1 MSTENNLLRPEP
13 IAIVGIGCRFPRADN
28 PEQFWALLVDGIDAI
43 TEVPPSRFEVDAF
56 YDPAPGTPGKM
67 VSRFGGFIGNIDLFD
82 ASFFGTSPREA
93 EAMDPQQRILLEV
106 ACEAL
111 EDAGLPANRS
121 ALLRCGVF
129 VGMMSNDYLH
139 RVYRRSD
146 ELDLMTMAGNA
157 RGTAAARISHILGCE
172 GPSLVVDA
180 DRASSLA
187 ALHLAC
193 ESLHASEC
201 SVAIAGACNLI
212 LSPELSIA
220 SSRSGLLSPDGRC
233 KFCDASADGIG
244 RSEGFGLLVLKRLAD
259 AICDNDRIYALI
271 RGSAVTANGKTEL
284 DLTRPSAAAQ
294 ESLIRGALRDA
305 CVHPDEVLYVEA
317 HGTGTP
323 RGDEAEVNAL
333 GKIFGE
339 SRPADRPCLIGSVKT
354 NIGHA
359 EAAAGMAGVIK
370 VALALHHGL
379 LPRSLHLKVANPKLA
394 IENRNLRVQAET
406 VNWPVSNN
414 RPGLAGVSSFGF
426 TGTLA
431 HLVLEAAPPEPTT
444 ASGSFESRPMLL
456 PISAKCPQSLH
467 ALAEAYQEWLQRPTS
482 QKSLARLCYSAGAH
496 REHHHYRLACVG
508 ASADELIRQLGA
520 HLEGT
525 EPFPGARGDA
535 PGEEPRR
542 LAFVFPGQ
550 GGQWIG
556 MGRELLTHEPV
567 FRSVIETCDEAI
579 RLEAGWSLLALLQ
592 AGASDALLE
601 EIEYVQPALTALMM
615 GLAALWRSWGI
626 KPDAVVGFSMGEAA
640 AACVAGILD
649 IREAIAIVCRRTKLM
664 KRLRGRGAI
673 ASIPL
678 SATEAEKARAAYGS
692 EISIAAISAPGT
704 TLLSG
709 GRLELK
715 RLVDDLESRGLTC
728 HYVKVDVAS
737 HSVQMEGL
745 LNELRDELADLKP
758 RQGSIPL
765 FSTVDELYV
774 TGPELDA
781 DYWARNLRQPV
792 LQMNGI
798 ACLLRDGYTT
808 FLEVSPHPTAWTPL
822 LETIHHCRVN
832 AIAITSLR
840 RDEGERE
847 ALLKS
852 LGALYSCGISPDW
865 SSLFCPEERHFLSLP
880 TYRWQ
885 RQRYW
890 LETGRAM
897 ARDAEIISPAATAPK
912 INGVPKRLIDE
923 LRSVAPARHREALL
937 DHLQRTAAKILKF
950 PDPTALNI
958 SAPLRE
964 AGLTS
969 LIASEFALELN
980 RGLDYACSA
989 TLLFN
994 YPTIEK
1000 LTDHLLSEGVL
1011 ERPVAVES
1019 SPSRLE
1025 LEAPRGG
1032 AASPDS
1038 NSAALDENEKAAEP
1052 VAVIGMGCR
1061 FPGGAVTPDQFWQ
1074 LLRNGV
1080 DAVTEVPPDR
1090 WNADE
1095 FYDPNPDASGKM
1107 YTRWGGFLSSIQSF
1121 DAGYFGI
1128 SRREAEVLDPQQ
1140 RLLLEVAVEALE
1152 HAGIAPDPR
1161 RGSDAGVFVGI
1172 MNNNEFVS
1180 VKGISSEPSRLNSHD
1195 STGQA
1200 TSAAAGRLSYTLG
1213 FHGPSVAVDTAC
1225 SSSLVA
1231 IHLACQALRL
1241 RECQIA
1247 VAGGVNV
1254 ILAPETTISFCKT
1267 RMLSPTGRCKTFD
1280 AGADGYVRG
1289 EGCGV
1294 IVLKRL
1300 SDALREQDNILA
1312 LIRGSAVNQD
1322 GRSSSL
1328 TAPSGLAQQAVVRRA
1343 LQMAGVRPSDI
1354 DYIEAHGTGT
1364 ALGDPI
1370 ELEALGKALGE
1381 GRDSQNPFLVGSVKT
1396 NIGHLEAA
1404 AGVAGLIKVLLSFQH
1419 EEIPPHLHLTTINPQ
1434 ISLGESKACIP
1445 GRLTPWP
1452 RGGKRRLAGVSSFGF
1467 VGTNAHLVLEEAP
1480 AELNRSDETIGLPI
1494 HRLLTLSGRSR
1505 ESLGEMA
1512 RQYSDTLSRREIDID
1527 DLCFTANTG
1536 RIHHPVRAAFTG
1548 SSVQVLREKIET
1560 FAGGVTEPGMAAGVA
1575 PVSSNPKVG
1584 FLFTGQGAQYP
1595 GMGCQLYK
1603 MEPVFRAAIERCAK
1617 IIDPLLHRSIVSIL
1631 CGDDPEKLQQTMFAQ
1646 PALFTLEYA
1655 LLEQWLYW
1663 GVTPSVV
1670 MGHSLG
1676 EYVAAVA
1683 ARVLSL
1689 EDAAKLVVIRGRLMQ
1704 SIETPA
1710 GSAAVFTSEDVVR
1723 SFVGP
1728 YQDSI
1733 AIAADNAPRRVLIA
1747 GAEKPL
1753 QDICHAIQQKGIE
1766 VRRMNG
1772 LLAAHSPLM
1781 DPILETFENVGATV
1795 TYRPPSIPMVSTRTA
1810 RLVSHAEISDPKHWR
1825 NLIRDKVRFR
1835 EGMQTMYES
1844 GCRIFVELG
1853 PRHTLAQLAQMCLPF
1868 PDVTSLPSLSKEKHD
1883 HLQMLE
1889 SLAELYVHGVPILW
1903 ENRHHGFAGRKIPL
1917 PPTVFERQR
1926 FWPEQIQRPSSN
1938 QQYISSMEND
1948 SMNGGSLLVRS
1959 AKLSLEQTQFETR
1972 MDVSVATQVSSADG
1986 LHPQANGVTAL
1997 QNLSY
2002 EERRDALFDHVLK
2015 LVRTV
2020 TAMEASE
2027 PLALDVPFDMLGLDS
2042 LLTLDLTDALNRSL
2056 GLDLSADVCIDCP
2069 TIELLVDHLFKE
2081 LKSNRT

>member
-1 MSTENNLLRPEP
+1 MSTENNLQRPEP
-13 IAIVGIGCRFPRADN
+13 IAIVGIGCRFPCADN
-28 PEQFWALLVDGIDAI
+28 PGQFWSLLVDGIDAI
-43 TEVPPSRFEVDAF
+43 TEVPSSRFEIDAF
-56 YDPAPGTPGKM
+56 YDPAPGTPGKV
-67 VSRFGGFIGNIDLFD
+67 VSRFGGFVGNIDLFD
-82 ASFFGTSPREA
+82 ASFFGISPREA

-106 ACEAL
+106 AYEAL
-111 EDAGLPANRS
+111 EDAGLTANRS

-129 VGMMSNDYLH
+129 LGMMSNDYLH
-139 RVYRRSD
+139 RVYGRTD
-146 ELDLMTMAGNA
+146 ELDLMIMAGNA
-157 RGTAAARISHILGCE
+157 RGTAAARISHVLGCE

-180 DRASSLA
+180 DRASSLTA
-187 ALHLAC
+187 VHLAC
-193 ESLHASEC
+193 ESLRASEC

-212 LSPELSIA
+212 LGPELSIA

-271 RGSAVTANGKTEL
+271 RGSAVSANGKTGV
-284 DLTRPSAAAQ
+284 DLTRPSVAAQ
-294 ESLIRGALRDA
+294 EGLIRGALRDA
-305 CVHPDEVLYVEA
+305 CVHPSEVLYVEA

-323 RGDEAEVNAL
+323 RGDEAEIEAL

-339 SRPADRPCLIGSVKT
+339 SHPADRPCLIGSVKT
-354 NIGHA
+354 NIGHT
-359 EAAAGMAGVIK
+359 EAASGMAGVIK

-379 LPRSLHLKVANPKLA
+379 LPKSLHLKAANPKLM
-394 IENRNLRVQAET
+394 IEKRNLQVQAET

-431 HLVLEAAPPEPTT
+431 HVVLEAAPPAPTT
-444 ASGSFESRPMLL
+444 VPDSFESRPMLL
-456 PISAKCPQSLH
+456 PLSAKSPQALH
-467 ALAEAYQEWLQRPTS
+467 ALAEAYQEWLRRPGS
-482 QKSLARLCYSAGAH
+482 EKSLARLCYTAGAH
-496 REHHHYRLACVG
+496 REHHQYRLACVG
-508 ASADELIRQLGA
+508 SSVNELIRQLSA

-525 EPFPGARGDA
+525 ELFPGA
-535 PGEEPRR
+535 PGHAASQEPQK

-550 GGQWIG
+550 GGQWLG
-556 MGRELLTHEPV
+556 MGRELLAHEPV
-567 FRSVIETCDEAI
+567 FRRVVEICDEAI
-579 RLEAGWSLLALLQ
+579 LFEAGWSLLAFLQ
-592 AGASDALLE
+592 AEAGDVLLE
-601 EIEYVQPALTALMM
+601 EIEYVQPALTAVMI
-615 GLAALWRSWGI
+615 GLAALWHSWGI
-626 KPDAVVGFSMGEAA
+626 KPDVVIGFSMGEAA

-649 IREAIAIVCRRTKLM
+649 IREAMAIICRRTRLM

-678 SATEAEKARAAYGS
+678 PAAEAEKARAAYGA
-692 EISIAAISAPGT
+692 EISIAAISAPST

-709 GRLELK
+709 DRLAVK
-715 RLVDDLESRGLTC
+715 RLVDDLEGCGLIC

-737 HSVQMEGL
+737 HSVQMDGL
-745 LNELRDELADLKP
+745 LNELRDQLADLRP

-765 FSTVDELYV
+765 LSTVDELYV
-774 TGPELDA
+774 AGPELDA
-781 DYWARNLRQPV
+781 GYWPRNLRQPI

-798 ACLLRDGYTT
+798 ARLLRDGYTT

-832 AIAITSLR
+832 AKAIPSLR

-852 LGALYSCGISPDW
+852 LGALYSSGISPDW
-865 SSLFCPEERHFLSLP
+865 SSLFCPEERRFLNLP

-890 LETGRAM
+890 FETGRPIK
-897 ARDAEIISPAATAPK
+897 RDAEVPPAAAAAQVVAIPR
-912 INGVPKRLIDE
+912 RLIDE
-923 LRSVAPARHREALL
+923 LRSIAPARHREVVL
-937 DHLQRTAAKILKF
+937 DHLQRTAAKVLKF
-950 PDPTALNI
+950 TDPAALNT

-969 LIASEFALELN
+969 LLASEFALELTQ
-980 RGLDYACSA
+980 RLDYACSA
-989 TLLFN
+989 TLFFN

-1000 LTDHLLSEGVL
+1000 IADYLLAEGVL
-1011 ERPVAVES
+1011 ERPAAGES
-1019 SPSRLE
+1019 SPPRPE
-1025 LEAPRGG
+1025 LEAPRGSTTS
-1032 AASPDS
+1032 ADS
-1038 NSAALDENEKAAEP
+1038 NSAALDKNEKTIEP

-1061 FPGGAVTPDQFWQ
+1061 FPGGAVTPDKFWR
-1074 LLRNGV
+1074 LLRDGV
-1080 DAVTEVPPDR
+1080 DAITEVPSDR
-1090 WNADE
+1090 WNLDE
-1095 FYDPNPDASGKM
+1095 FYDPNPDALGKM
-1107 YTRWGGFLSSIQSF
+1107 YTRWGGFLNSIEFF

-1161 RGSDAGVFVGI
+1161 QGSDVGIFVGI
-1172 MNNNEFVS
+1172 MNNNDFVS
-1180 VKGISSEPSRLNSHD
+1180 VKGISSQPSRLNSHD

-1200 TSAAAGRLSYTLG
+1200 ASAAAGRLSYALG

-1231 IHLACQALRL
+1231 IHLACQALRS

-1267 RMLSPTGRCKTFD
+1267 RMLSPAGRCKTFD
-1280 AGADGYVRG
+1280 ADADGYVRG
-1289 EGCGV
+1289 EGCGM

-1343 LQMAGVRPSDI
+1343 LQMAGVRPTDI

-1364 ALGDPI
+1364 ALGDPV

-1381 GRDSQNPFLVGSVKT
+1381 GRDAQNPFLVGSVKT

-1404 AGVAGLIKVLLSFQH
+1404 AGVAGLIKVLLSFQN
-1419 EEIPPHLHLTTINPQ
+1419 EEIPPHLHLTTINPH
-1434 ISLGESKACIP
+1434 ISLDASKACIP
-1445 GRLTPWP
+1445 DRLTPWP

-1480 AELNRSDETIGLPI
+1480 EQLNRSDEMIGLPV
-1494 HRLLTLSGRSR
+1494 HRLLTLSARSY
-1505 ESLGEMA
+1505 ESLRELA
-1512 RQYSDTLSRREIDID
+1512 RQYSDTLFRRAIDID

-1536 RIHHPVRAAFTG
+1536 RIHHPVRTAFTG
-1548 SSVQVLREKIET
+1548 TSVHVLREKVEA
-1560 FAGGVTEPGMAAGVA
+1560 FAGGITGPEIAAGVA
-1575 PVSSNPKVG
+1575 PVSSTPKVG

-1595 GMGCQLYK
+1595 QMGHQLYQA
-1603 MEPVFRAAIERCAK
+1603 EPVFRAAIDRCAQ

-1631 CGDDPEKLQQTMFAQ
+1631 CDDDPETLQQTMFAQ

-1655 LLEQWLYW
+1655 LLQQWLDW
-1663 GVTPSVV
+1663 GITPSVV

-1683 ARVLSL
+1683 AGVLSL

-1704 SIETPA
+1704 SIQTPG
-1710 GSAAVFTSEDVVR
+1710 GSAAVFASEDFVR
-1723 SFVGP
+1723 SFVEP
-1728 YQDSI
+1728 YQSSV
-1733 AIAADNAPRRVLIA
+1733 AIAADNAPERVLIA
-1747 GAEKPL
+1747 GAQKPL

-1766 VRRMNG
+1766 VRHMSG
-1772 LLAAHSPLM
+1772 LIAAHCPLM

-1795 TYRPPSIPMVSTRTA
+1795 TYHPPGIPMVSTRTA
-1810 RLVSHAEISDPKHWR
+1810 RLVNHAEISDPKHWR
-1825 NLIRDKVRFR
+1825 DLIRDKVRFR
-1835 EGMQTMYES
+1835 ESMQTMYES
-1844 GCRIFVELG
+1844 GCRIFIELG
-1853 PRHTLAQLAQMCLPF
+1853 PRHTLARLAEMCLPF
-1868 PDVTSLPSLSKEKHD
+1868 PDMTFLPSLSKEKHD

-1903 ENRHHGFAGRKIPL
+1903 ENRHRYFVGRKVPL
-1917 PPTVFERQR
+1917 PTTVFERQR
-1926 FWPEQIQRPSSN
+1926 FWPAQAQQPSTNRQS
-1938 QQYISSMEND
+1938 ISSMENE
-1948 SMNGGSLLVRS
+1948 SMDGDSLLVCTTR
-1959 AKLSLEQTQFETR
+1959 LSLEQAQLETT
-1972 MDVSVATQVSSADG
+1972 MDLGLATQRPSPATNG
-1986 LHPQANGVTAL
+1986 LTAL
-1997 QNLSY
+1997 QNLSK
-2002 EERRDALFDHVLK
+2002 EQRRDALCDHVVK

-2027 PLALDVPFDMLGLDS
+2027 PLPLNVTFDMLGLDS
-2042 LLTLDLTDALNRSL
+2042 LLTLDLTDALNHSL
-2056 GLDLSADVCIDCP
+2056 GLNLSADVCIDFP
-2069 TIELLVDHLFKE
+2069 TIELLVDHLSKE
-2081 LKSNRT
+2081 IAGTTAAA